1 MAFLPRAGRHAAGPV
16 WPLPAVPAA
25 WHRAEPLIKQ
35 PCLLGA
41 HLGTHGA
48 WPRPTKGLLGG
59 LAEGAVP
66 LQAVERGT
74 QTGRNL
80 PRHPRL
86 GEPLECP
93 LPAPTEGLGFP
104 IWDQDVAQSRTWWLA
119 GPSGPR
125 PGPVVWQEA
134 PVPRETVSKS
144 QVAAAEERRGPATP
158 TGPGMRKEPR
168 ECAAP
173 LPRLCSLLGPGST
186 PAPAS
191 RGCGHILR
199 GALPPLVGRWEARG
213 AGGSA
218 EAARPVSDGPEGTRA
233 STPGPSARQDVPSSG
248 ESGLYSPSPVML
260 LAGQIN
266 KEATGPAH

>member
-1 MAFLPRAGRHAAGPV
+1 MAFLLRAGRHAAGPV

-125 PGPVVWQEA
+125 PGLVVWQEA

-199 GALPPLVGRWEARG
+199 GALPSPPASPRPRLPGQHFRSTSWG
-213 AGGSA
+213 
-218 EAARPVSDGPEGTRA
+218 RPVP
-233 STPGPSARQDVPSSG
+233 STLARHPRRDPLG
-248 ESGLYSPSPVML
+248 
-260 LAGQIN
+260 A
-266 KEATGPAH
+266 